1 MTTGIS
7 GMMRTKSKQVKIR
20 WESREWLVN
29 WQFPKSPTA
38 AARGAPRHDQR
49 KVVWGVYDE
58 TRSKHLSTP
67 PVYVYMYYCTVLQYS
82 KRKSA
87 RAQSLRTEPL
97 HTQSISQSEH
107 THRQTDRQ
115 IFLQETFEMPV
126 ETSTFRWSIGHPV
139 LFEIQLQ
146 SSGHV
151 TDDIGLNWS
160 ALPRNKDVLQRR
172 RSHPRWCSTFSINA
186 ILGVESFLCRPREA
200 RIRRLTNLTEFLK

>member
-1 MTTGIS
+1 MNILAMVLMYTG
-7 GMMRTKSKQVKIR
+7 
-20 WESREWLVN
+20 
-29 WQFPKSPTA
+29 
-38 AARGAPRHDQR
+38 
-49 KVVWGVYDE
+49 GVG
-58 TRSKHLSTP
+58 
-67 PVYVYMYYCTVLQYS
+67 
-82 KRKSA
+82 RKSA
-87 RAQSLRTEPL
+87 RAQSRLRTEFL

-107 THRQTDRQ
+107 AHTQTHRHTDTQTDTQ